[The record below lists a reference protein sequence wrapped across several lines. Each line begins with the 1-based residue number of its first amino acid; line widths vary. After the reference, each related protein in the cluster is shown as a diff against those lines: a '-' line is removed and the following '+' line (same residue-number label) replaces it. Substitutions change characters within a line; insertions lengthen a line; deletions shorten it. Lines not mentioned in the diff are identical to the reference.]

1 MKCMIVEDEPKA
13 VKVLESHISAF
24 AHLQISSTH
33 QNAMDAF
40 VELQRNVPDILFLD
54 IQLPKMSG
62 LQLLHSLTVK
72 PAIILTTAYRE
83 FALEGYEL
91 EISDYLLKPISLERF
106 TRAIAKVYKN
116 KKQNLPEP
124 QLAAPPAPALLS
136 EPFIYVKSEREYV
149 RVLLKNIRYIE
160 SLKNH
165 VKLVTTEG
173 THITLMSLSQLEE
186 KLPPQHFLRIHRSYI
201 VSLSHL
207 DRFTQA
213 NVSIASATLPI
224 GQLYKQ
230 KFMDWMRDAMV

>member
-1 MKCMIVEDEPKA
+1 MIVEDEPKA
-13 VKVLESHISAF
+13 INVLESHISAF
-24 AHLQISSTH
+24 ADLQISSTH
-33 QNAMDAF
+33 HNAMEAF
-40 VELQRNVPDILFLD
+40 VELQRAAPDILFLD

-62 LQLLHSLTVK
+62 IQLLHSLTIK

-83 FALEGYEL
+83 FALECYEL

-116 KKQNLPEP
+116 RKQTLPEP
-124 QLAAPPAPALLS
+124 RLAAPPAPSLFS

-149 RVLLKNIRYIE
+149 KVLLKNIRYIE

-165 VKLVTTEG
+165 LKLVTTEA

-186 KLPPQHFLRIHRSYI
+186 KLPPQHFLRIHRSYLI
-201 VSLSHL
+201 SRFHL
-207 DRFTQA
+207 DKFTQA
-213 NVSIASATLPI
+213 NVSIDNATLPI

-230 KFMDWMRDAMV
+230 KFMEWVRDAMV